1 MKLSEVEKLK
11 EAYERIRVLD
21 GEIVEIEKMAMFVS
35 EKRTKIALTL
45 SVEDTEKK
53 QPVQFDEDGSLMS
66 SDGSNTWGLGG
77 MFARNP
83 FSTNVAKS
91 GIDIMLSFNL
101 SDTTALRLLGELY
114 ASKDAERKEILKF
127 FREIGVKA

>member
-66 SDGSNTWGLGG
+66 SDGSNTWGLGR

-83 FSTNVAKS
+83 FSTNDAKS
-91 GIDIMLSFNL
+91 SIDIMLSFNL
-101 SDTTALRLLGELY
+101 SDTIALRLLGELY

>member
-11 EAYERIRVLD
+11 EAYERMRVLD

-66 SDGSNTWGLGG
+66 GDGSNTWWLGG
-77 MFARNP
+77 MFARKP

-101 SDTTALRLLGELY
+101 SDTIALRLLGELY